1 MNIKPLKHL
10 TNLMILL
17 PLGFLAAFYFLPI
30 GEILARSLIN
40 LNAVLEVFASER
52 LAGVIRFTFYQ
63 AFLSTLLTVL
73 IAIPLAVLFHF
84 YKFKLRSFL
93 YLLVGIPFMLPTVV
107 VAAAFNAFIGVN
119 GWVNLLLRSTLPGFQ
134 GFTFTGT
141 LWAILFAHVFYNTII
156 VVRMTRAAWEN
167 LNPDLESA
175 ARALGSSPFT
185 AWHTVTLPNLLPAIL
200 AASLLVFF
208 FDFTSFGVILM
219 LGGPQFSTIETE
231 IYKQTMNFL
240 DLNTAGVLSLIQIL
254 FSTIFSI
261 IYSHYLSRN
270 QNPPSKIKHR
280 AAKNPDHWREKVFV
294 LFSGMFTI
302 IFFLLPILSVPIRSV
317 LSISPVRGSG
327 EIKAEFTTHFFSA
340 LFQNPRDSYFFVPP
354 YQAIWNSLSY
364 AGITILLCLLIAIP
378 TVILFRQKP
387 ELKKWVEPA
396 LVLPLG
402 TSSVTLGLGYILF
415 FNFTPFWLGSN
426 LLTTPL
432 LLPFAHTTIALPF
445 VLRSILTALEQIPA
459 SYASA
464 AAVLGADAWQR
475 ARTLYLPM
483 LKKPLLSATAFSFT
497 ISLGEFGAA
506 SLLTRPDYP
515 TLPTAIYRFISQ
527 PGASN
532 YGQAMAMTTI
542 LLVFCGIGI
551 FMIERDSF
559 KSA

>member
-1 MNIKPLKHL
+1 MRIKSLKNL
-10 TNLMILL
+10 TNLIILL

-30 GEILARSLIN
+30 GEILARSLTSF
-40 LNAVLEVFASER
+40 NAALEVFTSER

-84 YKFKLRSFL
+84 FTFRFRSFL
-93 YLLVGIPFMLPTVV
+93 YLLVAIPFMLPTVV

-119 GWVNLLLRSTLPGFQ
+119 GWVNLLIRSTFPGFV

-141 LWAILFAHVFYNTII
+141 LWSILFAHVFYNTIV

-175 ARALGSSPFT
+175 ARALGASPLN
-185 AWHTVTLPNLLPAIL
+185 AWRTVTLPNLLPAIL
-200 AASLLVFF
+200 AASMLVFF

-240 DLNTAGVLSLIQIL
+240 DLNTAGVLSLIQIF

-270 QNPPSKIKHR
+270 QNPPSKIKLR
-280 AAKNPDHWREKVFV
+280 PAKNPTQWREKTFVFLLG
-294 LFSGMFTI
+294 LFI
-302 IFFLLPILSVPIRSV
+302 IVFFLVPILSVPVRSI
-317 LSISPVRGSG
+317 LSITPVRGSG
-327 EIKAEFTTHFFSA
+327 EIKAEFTVNFFSA

-364 AGITILLCLLIAIP
+364 AGITILLCLLIAVP
-378 TVILFRQKP
+378 TAFLLRQKP
-387 ELKKWVEPA
+387 GLKKWVEPA

-415 FNFTPFWLGSN
+415 FNFTPAWLGSN

-445 VLRSILTALEQIPA
+445 VLRSLLTALEQIPA

-464 AAVLGADAWQR
+464 ASVLGADAWQR
-475 ARTLYLPM
+475 ALTLYLPL
-483 LKKPLLSATAFSFT
+483 LKKPLFSATAFSFT

-506 SLLTRPDYP
+506 SLLSRPDYP

-542 LLVFCGIGI
+542 LLVLCGIGI
-551 FMIERDSF
+551 YLIERDSL
-559 KSA
+559 KNA